1 MPRLYYLLR
10 GIKRTQDNR
19 HSRPLRLPI
28 TVVHLKRI
36 LIWLRRSALPINDRR
51 LWWSA
56 CTLAF
61 FGLLRASEY
70 TSPTVST
77 TCHWSTLS
85 LDDISFNTNGT
96 GMSINIKAS
105 KTDPF
110 RQGCVITIGSTHSP
124 LCPINALR
132 IYISSRPS
140 HSSSPLF
147 IFTDHSFLTRSRMSN
162 FISSTLMEVNMNTH
176 SFRIGGATALAAAGV
191 PDSVI

>member
-10 GIKRTQDNR
+10 GIKRTQGNR

-36 LIWLRRSALPINDRR
+36 LIWLCRSALPINDRR

-85 LDDISFNTNGT
+85 LDDISFNT
-96 GMSINIKAS
+96 I
-105 KTDPF
+105 
-110 RQGCVITIGSTHSP
+110 
-124 LCPINALR
+124 
-132 IYISSRPS
+132 
-140 HSSSPLF
+140 
-147 IFTDHSFLTRSRMSN
+147 
-162 FISSTLMEVNMNTH
+162 
-176 SFRIGGATALAAAGV
+176 TALACPSILKHPRPIPSDRAVLSQLGPHTVHFV
-191 PDSVI
+191 PSMRYASTYHPDQVTPLHLCSSLQIILF